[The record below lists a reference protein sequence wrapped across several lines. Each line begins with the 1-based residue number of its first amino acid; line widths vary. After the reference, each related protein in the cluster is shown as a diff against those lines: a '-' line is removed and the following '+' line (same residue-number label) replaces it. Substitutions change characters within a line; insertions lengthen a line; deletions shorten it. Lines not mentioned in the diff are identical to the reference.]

1 MDTPAPH
8 RPSYHYVSRS
18 REGVI
23 AAIAAIAANS
33 ATVKVKPSKQLEM
46 STRLYSTAPSTI
58 DGTVDGKEP
67 DLSCVVGQRKCQKLP
82 LVSLGL
88 PSYNRNNFCGMDDGQ
103 HTSSE
108 DSRASSVSSAE
119 EARST
124 ASSAIGTTTKREK
137 GRVRFNSTADVQRP
151 ALVLQSTALKESRD
165 TASLAKPRPSL
176 LRGNSYNSTISL
188 PDEDVEHDPSSEEA
202 ISARAAHER
211 AQHVAATVH
220 QSHSAPGSRRTS
232 IDSDAIT
239 RHEVEQARPRRQS
252 MLHDLNMKLSN
263 WQFNKGHS
271 EHSEYS
277 DKHEKASSEQSRAL
291 KKEAYE
297 LVRSHTLRN
306 GNFDFNKSATSLA
319 GISSGAVTPTEERDA
334 ELYVPPPR
342 QFRGTPPKLLSPKPD
357 SGFTTPGSSG
367 TATPTRK
374 KWYDKNRSTDTLA
387 NLVEASARLANVA
400 PEQSTSEKR
409 PKRPKYKRGP
419 SSRFLK
425 LGRPRM
431 EDEIRITINIA
442 ETLSRQKYI
451 IKMCKAL
458 MMYGA
463 PTHRL
468 EEYLTMTARVLEIDG
483 QFLYLPGCMI
493 ISFDDKQTHT
503 TEVKIV
509 RTHQGIDLGKLKD
522 IHEIY
527 KNVLHDIYGVD
538 EAIGRISTI
547 MDAKDKFHPWIRV
560 LVFGLASAAVAPFA
574 FGGRWIDLPICFLLG
589 SMVGALQ
596 IIVAPKSALYN
607 NLFEISAT
615 ILTSFL
621 ARAFGSIRG
630 GEVFCFSALAQSSIA
645 LILPGWFVLSSALEL
660 QSRALVPGSIRLVY
674 AIIYSL
680 FLGFG
685 ITVGTVLYG
694 LFDSNAVSNTSCSD
708 TMNPHLAFIFVPI
721 FTVCLAIVNQAKW
734 KQLPVMVLISFA
746 GYLVNF
752 FSSPKFRAAPQIAN
766 TLGAFTVGVFA
777 NLYSRLRHGVAAA
790 ALLPAIFVQVPSGLA
805 ATGSLL
811 SGLNAANKINNN
823 SDPVNGTST
832 VPVDNSAISNVVFNV
847 AGSMIQI
854 AIGITLGLFLSALI
868 IYPLGKRRSGLWTL

>member
-1 MDTPAPH
+1 MEDGQQSPPGDS
-8 RPSYHYVSRS
+8 RPS
-18 REGVI
+18 
-23 AAIAAIAANS
+23 
-33 ATVKVKPSKQLEM
+33 
-46 STRLYSTAPSTI
+46 
-58 DGTVDGKEP
+58 
-67 DLSCVVGQRKCQKLP
+67 
-82 LVSLGL
+82 
-88 PSYNRNNFCGMDDGQ
+88 
-103 HTSSE
+103 SSE
-108 DSRASSVSSAE
+108 SVESGQCPTPSVAE
-119 EARST
+119 PT
-124 ASSAIGTTTKREK
+124 AKKEK
-137 GRVRFNSTADVQRP
+137 GRVRFNSTAGTEPP
-151 ALVLQSTALKESRD
+151 ASIQQLNIPKEPHDIVSQPK
-165 TASLAKPRPSL
+165 LLKPRPSL
-176 LRGNSYNSTISL
+176 MRGNSYTSMTGL
-188 PDEDVEHDPSSEEA
+188 LDDEDVHDPSSDVA

-211 AQHVAATVH
+211 ARHVAATVLG
-220 QSHSAPGSRRTS
+220 SHSAPGSRRTS
-232 IDSDAIT
+232 VESDADT
-239 RHEVEQARPRRQS
+239 LRDGHEFRPTRQS
-252 MLHDLNMKLSN
+252 VRLQNLHTELSN
-263 WQFNKGHS
+263 WSFNNGHGGEQGGS
-271 EHSEYS
+271 
-277 DKHEKASSEQSRAL
+277 SSEQSRAL
-291 KKEAYE
+291 KKEAYD

-306 GNFDFNKSATSLA
+306 GRFDLRQVAPGNS
-319 GISSGAVTPTEERDA
+319 GNSSGRVTPMEERDA
-334 ELYVPPPR
+334 ELYVPPPQ
-342 QFRGTPPKLLSPKPD
+342 QFRGSTLANLLMLYKQQDESRPPSYPHSQKSD
-357 SGFTTPGSSG
+357 FSEATTPGSSG

-387 NLVEASARLANVA
+387 NLVEASARLANVT
-400 PEQSTSEKR
+400 PITPIPEKR
-409 PKRPKYKRGP
+409 PRRPGYKRST
-419 SSRFLK
+419 SSRILK
-425 LGRPRM
+425 LGRPRI

-503 TEVKIV
+503 TEMKIV
-509 RTHQGIDLGKLKD
+509 RTNQGIDLGRLKD

-527 KNVLHDIYGVD
+527 KSVLHDVYGVD
-538 EAIGRISTI
+538 EAIDKISVI
-547 MDAKDKFHPWIRV
+547 MAAKDKFHPWLRV
-560 LVFGLASAAVAPFA
+560 LVFGLASATVAPFA

-589 SMVGALQ
+589 TMVGALQ

-621 ARAFGSIRG
+621 ARAFGSIG
-630 GEVFCFSALAQSSIA
+630 GGKVFCFSALAQSSIA

-694 LFDSNAVSNTSCSD
+694 LFDANAISATSCSN
-708 TMNPHLAFIFVPI
+708 TMDPHLAFIFVPL
-721 FTVCLAIVNQAKW
+721 FTICLAVVNQAKW
-734 KQLPVMVLISFA
+734 KQLPIMVVISFA
-746 GYLVNF
+746 GYIVNF
-752 FSSPKFRAAPQIAN
+752 FSGPKFTAAPQIAN
-766 TLGAFTVGVFA
+766 TLGAFTVGVCA
-777 NLYSRLRHGVAAA
+777 NLYSRLRHGVAVV

-811 SGLNAANKINNN
+811 SGLNAANKINNI
-823 SDPVNGTST
+823 SQPIDGTPA
-832 VPVDNSAISNVVFNV
+832 VPVDGSSGNVSDVLYNV

-868 IYPLGKRRSGLWTL
+868 VYPLGKRRSGLWTL

>member
-1 MDTPAPH
+1 MD
-8 RPSYHYVSRS
+8 
-18 REGVI
+18 EGQQI
-23 AAIAAIAANS
+23 
-33 ATVKVKPSKQLEM
+33 
-46 STRLYSTAPSTI
+46 
-58 DGTVDGKEP
+58 
-67 DLSCVVGQRKCQKLP
+67 P
-82 LVSLGL
+82 L
-88 PSYNRNNFCGMDDGQ
+88 
-103 HTSSE
+103 E
-108 DSRASSVSSAE
+108 DSRSSSISSTTE
-119 EARST
+119 
-124 ASSAIGTTTKREK
+124 IQNTTTPGNVTATKKEK
-137 GRVRFNSTADVQRP
+137 GRVRFNSTADVEPP
-151 ALVLQSTALKESRD
+151 AFVQQSIVPREQD
-165 TASLAKPRPSL
+165 TASQPKLKPRPSL
-176 LRGNSYNSTISL
+176 LRGSSYNSVLDFQTV
-188 PDEDVEHDPSSEEA
+188 DEEQDPSSEVA
-202 ISARAAHER
+202 ISARAAQER
-211 AQHVAATVH
+211 AQHVAATVLE
-220 QSHSAPGSRRTS
+220 SHSAPGSRRTS
-232 IDSDAIT
+232 VDSDNET
-239 RHEVEQARPRRQS
+239 LHEDREDHKDQPKPRSSR
-252 MLHDLNMKLSN
+252 LHDLALKLANSHLT
-263 WQFNKGHS
+263 GHGNNQ
-271 EHSEYS
+271 EK
-277 DKHEKASSEQSRAL
+277 DTEKASIERRRAS
-291 KKEAYE
+291 KKEAYD
-297 LVRSHTLRN
+297 LVQSHALRSETL
-306 GNFDFNKSATSLA
+306 DFGQSNHNVTAS
-319 GISSGAVTPTEERDA
+319 SSGQITPTEERDA
-334 ELYVPPPR
+334 EVWIPPPQ
-342 QFRGTPPKLLSPKPD
+342 QFRGSTLSHLLKLYRQREDQPPSYPHSQRSDFSEP
-357 SGFTTPGSSG
+357 TTPGSSG

-374 KWYDKNRSTDTLA
+374 KWYDKDKNRSTDTLA
-387 NLVEASARLANVA
+387 NLVEASARLANA
-400 PEQSTSEKR
+400 TAGAESPASEAQPRR
-409 PKRPKYKRGP
+409 PKRPKAKRSP
-419 SSRFLK
+419 SSRLLK

-431 EDEIRITINIA
+431 DEEIRITINIA

-509 RTHQGIDLGKLKD
+509 RSAQGIDLGKLKD

-527 KNVLHDIYGVD
+527 KSVLHDLYSVD
-538 EAIGRISTI
+538 EAIERIATI
-547 MDAKDKFHPWIRV
+547 MAAKDKFHPWLRV

-589 SMVGALQ
+589 TMVGALQ

-630 GEVFCFSALAQSSIA
+630 GELFCFSALAQSSIA

-680 FLGFG
+680 FIGFG

-694 LFDSNAVSNTSCSD
+694 LFDSNATSATTCTNTID
-708 TMNPHLAFIFVPI
+708 PYLAFVFVPL
-721 FTVCLAIVNQAKW
+721 FTVCLAVVNQAKW
-734 KQLPVMVLISFA
+734 QQLPVMVLISFA
-746 GYLVNF
+746 GYIVNF
-752 FSSPKFRAAPQIAN
+752 FSSPKFKAAPQIAN
-766 TLGAFTVGVFA
+766 TLGAFTVGVCA
-777 NLYSRLRHGVAAA
+777 NLYSRLRHGVAVT

-811 SGLNAANKINNN
+811 SGLSAANQINNN
-823 SDPVNGTST
+823 HQSINGTAS
-832 VPVDNSAISNVVFNV
+832 VPVDDGTSNVSNVVYNV

>member
-1 MDTPAPH
+1 MDDEHQTSPADS
-8 RPSYHYVSRS
+8 RPSS
-18 REGVI
+18 
-23 AAIAAIAANS
+23 
-33 ATVKVKPSKQLEM
+33 
-46 STRLYSTAPSTI
+46 
-58 DGTVDGKEP
+58 
-67 DLSCVVGQRKCQKLP
+67 VG
-82 LVSLGL
+82 
-88 PSYNRNNFCGMDDGQ
+88 
-103 HTSSE
+103 SSE
-108 DSRASSVSSAE
+108 
-119 EARST
+119 EAQST
-124 ASSAIGTTTKREK
+124 TPPETGGTTKKEK
-137 GRVRFNSTADVQRP
+137 GRVRFNSTADVERP
-151 ALVLQSTALKESRD
+151 VFVQQSTIPKESGDIAPRPK
-165 TASLAKPRPSL
+165 LKPRPSV
-176 LRGNSYNSTISL
+176 LRGNSYNSMMSL
-188 PDEDVEHDPSSEEA
+188 PEEGEEHDPSSEVA
-202 ISARAAHER
+202 ISARAALER
-211 AQHVAATVH
+211 AQHVAATVRE
-220 QSHSAPGSRRTS
+220 SHSAPGSRRTS
-232 IDSDAIT
+232 VDSDTNEA
-239 RHEVEQARPRRQS
+239 HDGQEHRPRRQS
-252 MLHDLNMKLSN
+252 IRLHDLNVKLAN
-263 WQFNKGHS
+263 WQFNRRGS
-271 EHSEYS
+271 ERGNEQEKPSS
-277 DKHEKASSEQSRAL
+277 DQSRAL
-291 KKEAYE
+291 KTEAYN
-297 LVRSHTLRN
+297 LVRSHTLRH
-306 GNFDFNKSATSLA
+306 GRFDYVQPVPPGTAE
-319 GISSGAVTPTEERDA
+319 IPSGVATPTEERDA

-342 QFRGTPPKLLSPKPD
+342 QFRGSTLSNLLMLYKQSDDYPPSYLQSQRSEFSEP
-357 SGFTTPGSSG
+357 TTPGSSG

-374 KWYDKNRSTDTLA
+374 KWYDKNRSTDTLS
-387 NLVEASARLANVA
+387 NLVEASARLAAVA
-400 PEQSTSEKR
+400 PASPTSEKHTSEKR
-409 PKRPKYKRGP
+409 PKRPKYKRSP
-419 SSRFLK
+419 SSRLLK
-425 LGRPRM
+425 LGRPRI

-442 ETLSRQKYI
+442 ETLSRQRYI

-527 KNVLHDIYGVD
+527 KNVLHDIYSVD
-538 EAIGRISTI
+538 EAIDRISAI
-547 MDAKDKFHPWIRV
+547 MAAKDKFHPWLRV

-630 GEVFCFSALAQSSIA
+630 GNLFCFSALAQSSIA

-694 LFDSNAVSNTSCSD
+694 LIDSNAISATTCSN
-708 TMNPHLAFIFVPI
+708 TMNPHLAFIFVPL
-721 FTVCLAIVNQAKW
+721 FTICLAVVNQAKW
-734 KQLPVMVLISFA
+734 KQLPVMVVISFA

-766 TLGAFTVGVFA
+766 TLGAFTVGVLA

-811 SGLNAANKINNN
+811 SGLNAANQINNN
-823 SDPVNGTST
+823 SQPIDGTPS
-832 VPVDNSAISNVVFNV
+832 VPVDGTSGNISDVVYNV

>member
-1 MDTPAPH
+1 MDSGQQ
-8 RPSYHYVSRS
+8 PS
-18 REGVI
+18 
-23 AAIAAIAANS
+23 
-33 ATVKVKPSKQLEM
+33 P
-46 STRLYSTAPSTI
+46 
-58 DGTVDGKEP
+58 
-67 DLSCVVGQRKCQKLP
+67 
-82 LVSLGL
+82 
-88 PSYNRNNFCGMDDGQ
+88 
-103 HTSSE
+103 E
-108 DSRASSVSSAE
+108 DSRPSSVASLEKAQ
-119 EARST
+119 ST
-124 ASSAIGTTTKREK
+124 SPPELGTTAKKEK
-137 GRVRFNSTADVQRP
+137 GRVRFNSTADVEPP
-151 ALVLQSTALKESRD
+151 ASIRQLNTLKTPQEG
-165 TASLAKPRPSL
+165 ASLAKPKPSL
-176 LRGNSYNSTISL
+176 LRGNSYNSVTSL
-188 PDEDVEHDPSSEEA
+188 LDEDGKPDVA
-202 ISARAAHER
+202 MSAAQER
-211 AQHVAATVH
+211 ARHVAATVSG
-220 QSHSAPGSRRTS
+220 SHSAPGSTRTS
-232 IDSDAIT
+232 LDSEAETVDGTGQNI
-239 RHEVEQARPRRQS
+239 H
-252 MLHDLNMKLSN
+252 LHDLQPQLAN
-263 WQFNKGHS
+263 WQLNDGYSGGQENNGS
-271 EHSEYS
+271 EH
-277 DKHEKASSEQSRAL
+277 SRAL
-291 KKEAYE
+291 KQEAYN
-297 LVRSHTLRN
+297 LVRSHTLRDRHFDFHQLTPSLN
-306 GNFDFNKSATSLA
+306 GNTSASATPSEI
-319 GISSGAVTPTEERDA
+319 GDA
-334 ELYVPPPR
+334 ELYVPPPK
-342 QFRGTPPKLLSPKPD
+342 QFRGSTLANLLMLYKQRDESRPPSYHSP
-357 SGFTTPGSSG
+357 SGYQSPRSEYGDAIPGSSG

-374 KWYDKNRSTDTLA
+374 KWYDKDRSTDTLA

-400 PEQSTSEKR
+400 TESSTSEKP
-409 PKRPKYKRGP
+409 PKRPKYKRRP
-419 SSRFLK
+419 SSRLLK
-425 LGRPRM
+425 LGRPRI

-442 ETLSRQKYI
+442 QTLSRQKYI

-509 RTHQGIDLGKLKD
+509 RTNQGIDLGKLKD

-538 EAIGRISTI
+538 EAIDRLSAI
-547 MDAKDKFHPWIRV
+547 MTAKDKFHPWIRV

-621 ARAFGSIRG
+621 ARALGSIRG
-630 GEVFCFSALAQSSIA
+630 GNLFCFSALAQSSIA

-694 LFDSNAVSNTSCSD
+694 LFDSNATSATVCNN
-708 TMNPHLAFIFVPI
+708 TMNPYLAFIFVPL
-721 FTVCLAIVNQAKW
+721 FTICLAVVNQAKW
-734 KQLPVMVLISFA
+734 KQLPIMVLISFI

-752 FSSPKFRAAPQIAN
+752 FSSPKFKAAPQIAN
-766 TLGAFTVGVFA
+766 TLGAFTVGVCA

-823 SDPVNGTST
+823 THPVDGTPT
-832 VPVDNSAISNVVFNV
+832 VPFDVNNNISDVVFNV
-847 AGSMIQI
+847 AGSMIEI

-868 IYPLGKRRSGLWTL
+868 VYPLGKRRSGLWTL

>member
-1 MDTPAPH
+1 MDSGQQPSPENS
-8 RPSYHYVSRS
+8 RP
-18 REGVI
+18 
-23 AAIAAIAANS
+23 
-33 ATVKVKPSKQLEM
+33 PSV
-46 STRLYSTAPSTI
+46 A
-58 DGTVDGKEP
+58 
-67 DLSCVVGQRKCQKLP
+67 
-82 LVSLGL
+82 
-88 PSYNRNNFCGMDDGQ
+88 
-103 HTSSE
+103 SSE
-108 DSRASSVSSAE
+108 
-119 EARST
+119 EAQSPTPPEIR
-124 ASSAIGTTTKREK
+124 ITTKKEK
-137 GRVRFNSTADVQRP
+137 GRVRFNSTADVEPPEFIRQ
-151 ALVLQSTALKESRD
+151 LNTLKTSREGG
-165 TASLAKPRPSL
+165 SLAKPRPSL
-176 LRGNSYNSTISL
+176 LRGKSYNSTISL
-188 PDEDVEHDPSSEEA
+188 PDADESPDIA
-202 ISARAAHER
+202 MSAAQER
-211 AQHVAATVH
+211 ARHVAATVSR
-220 QSHSAPGSRRTS
+220 SHSAPGSRRTS
-232 IDSDAIT
+232 FNSDAET
-239 RHEVEQARPRRQS
+239 ADGTEEYRQRRQS
-252 MLHDLNMKLSN
+252 IRLHNLKVRLAN
-263 WQFNKGHS
+263 WQFNDNHS
-271 EHSEYS
+271 G
-277 DKHEKASSEQSRAL
+277 DQQNQSSEQSRAL
-291 KKEAYE
+291 QQEAYN
-297 LVRSHTLRN
+297 LVRSHTLRD
-306 GNFDFNKSATSLA
+306 GHFDFHQPTPDLA
-319 GISSGAVTPTEERDA
+319 GNSSVPVTPTEERDA
-334 ELYVPPPR
+334 ELYVPPPQ
-342 QFRGTPPKLLSPKPD
+342 QFRGSTLANLLMLYKQRDESRPPSYHSP
-357 SGFTTPGSSG
+357 SGCHSPRADYGDDISRSSG

-400 PEQSTSEKR
+400 TESTASEKSTSEKP
-409 PKRPKYKRGP
+409 PKRPKGNRSP
-419 SSRFLK
+419 TSRLLK

-442 ETLSRQKYI
+442 QTLSRQKYI

-509 RTHQGIDLGKLKD
+509 RTNQGIDLGKLKD

-538 EAIGRISTI
+538 EAMDKLSAI
-547 MDAKDKFHPWIRV
+547 MTAKDKFHPWIRV
-560 LVFGLASAAVAPFA
+560 LVFGLASAFVAPFA

-621 ARAFGSIRG
+621 ARAFGSIG
-630 GEVFCFSALAQSSIA
+630 GGNLFCFSALAQSSIA

-694 LFDSNAVSNTSCSD
+694 LFDSNATSATVCNN
-708 TMNPHLAFIFVPI
+708 TMNPHLAFIFVPL
-721 FTVCLAIVNQAKW
+721 FTICLAVVNQAKW
-734 KQLPVMVLISFA
+734 KQLPVMVCISFA
-746 GYLVNF
+746 GYIVNF
-752 FSSPKFRAAPQIAN
+752 FTSPKFRAAPQIAN
-766 TLGAFTVGVFA
+766 TLGAFAVGVCA
-777 NLYSRLRHGVAAA
+777 NLYSRLRHEVAAA

-811 SGLNAANKINNN
+811 SGLNAANQINNN
-823 SDPVNGTST
+823 TQPVDGTPT
-832 VPVDNSAISNVVFNV
+832 VPFDGNNNISNVVFNV

-868 IYPLGKRRSGLWTL
+868 VYPFGKRRSGLWTL

>member
-1 MDTPAPH
+1 MEDGRRTPP
-8 RPSYHYVSRS
+8 
-18 REGVI
+18 G
-23 AAIAAIAANS
+23 
-33 ATVKVKPSKQLEM
+33 
-46 STRLYSTAPSTI
+46 
-58 DGTVDGKEP
+58 DG
-67 DLSCVVGQRKCQKLP
+67 
-82 LVSLGL
+82 
-88 PSYNRNNFCGMDDGQ
+88 
-103 HTSSE
+103 HTSSV
-108 DSRASSVSSAE
+108 RSSSEVQSLTPP
-119 EARST
+119 EAGFAAR
-124 ASSAIGTTTKREK
+124 KEK
-137 GRVRFNSTADVQRP
+137 GRVRFNSTADVERP
-151 ALVLQSTALKESRD
+151 VSVQQSNLSTESPDAPPPLKP
-165 TASLAKPRPSL
+165 KPRPSL
-176 LRGNSYNSTISL
+176 LRGNSYNSTTDI
-188 PDEDVEHDPSSEEA
+188 PNEDEEHDSSSEEA
-202 ISARAAHER
+202 VSARAAQER
-211 AQHVAATVH
+211 AQHIAAIV
-220 QSHSAPGSRRTS
+220 QGSHSAPGSTRTS
-232 IDSDAIT
+232 FDSDTDALHSGRDLQPRPQNIQLNDLDAKLAEWQLNL
-239 RHEVEQARPRRQS
+239 RGGEHERA
-252 MLHDLNMKLSN
+252 
-263 WQFNKGHS
+263 G
-271 EHSEYS
+271 S
-277 DKHEKASSEQSRAL
+277 DQSRAL
-291 KKEAYE
+291 KTEAYN

-306 GNFDFNKSATSLA
+306 GGYDYRQSVPSATDN
-319 GISSGAVTPTEERDA
+319 SSGVITPTEERDA

-342 QFRGTPPKLLSPKPD
+342 QFRGSTLANLLMLYKQADEEQPPSYPHSQKSDISEP
-357 SGFTTPGSSG
+357 TTPGSSG
-367 TATPTRK
+367 TATPIRK
-374 KWYDKNRSTDTLA
+374 KWYEKNNRSTDTLM

-400 PEQSTSEKR
+400 EPPTSEKP
-409 PKRPKYKRGP
+409 PKRPKYKRSP
-419 SSRFLK
+419 SSRLLK
-425 LGRPRM
+425 LGRPRI

-527 KNVLHDIYGVD
+527 KNVLHDIYSVD
-538 EAIGRISTI
+538 EAIDRISTI
-547 MDAKDKFHPWIRV
+547 MAAKDKFHPWLRV

-574 FGGRWIDLPICFLLG
+574 FGGRWIDLPICFFLG

-630 GEVFCFSALAQSSIA
+630 GQLFCFSALAQSSIA

-694 LFDSNAVSNTSCSD
+694 LFDSNATSSTTCNN

-734 KQLPVMVLISFA
+734 KQLPVMVVISFA
-746 GYLVNF
+746 GYIVNF
-752 FSSPKFRAAPQIAN
+752 FSSPKFQAAPQIAN
-766 TLGAFTVGVFA
+766 TLGAFTVGVCA

-811 SGLNAANKINNN
+811 SGLNAANLINNN
-823 SDPVNGTST
+823 SQPIDGTPSVPVNGMTG
-832 VPVDNSAISNVVFNV
+832 NVSDVVYNV

-854 AIGITLGLFLSALI
+854 AIGITLGLFLSALVV
-868 IYPLGKRRSGLWTL
+868 YPLGKRRSGLWTL

>member
-1 MDTPAPH
+1 MDHIQQPVDD
-8 RPSYHYVSRS
+8 R
-18 REGVI
+18 
-23 AAIAAIAANS
+23 
-33 ATVKVKPSKQLEM
+33 
-46 STRLYSTAPSTI
+46 RLSS
-58 DGTVDGKEP
+58 
-67 DLSCVVGQRKCQKLP
+67 S
-82 LVSLGL
+82 SLG
-88 PSYNRNNFCGMDDGQ
+88 SSDQ
-103 HTSSE
+103 AQTSTPPE
-108 DSRASSVSSAE
+108 
-119 EARST
+119 
-124 ASSAIGTTTKREK
+124 IGTTTMKKEK
-137 GRVRFNSTADVQRP
+137 GRVRFNSTADAERP
-151 ALVLQSTALKESRD
+151 VALVQATVPKAPRD
-165 TASLAKPRPSL
+165 TASQPGLKPRPSL
-176 LRGNSYNSTISL
+176 LRGNSYNSTASV
-188 PDEDVEHDPSSEEA
+188 PGEDEEHDSSSEEA
-202 ISARAAHER
+202 ISARAAQER
-211 AQHVAATVH
+211 AQHVAATVLG
-220 QSHSAPGSRRTS
+220 SHSAPGSRRNS
-232 IDSDAIT
+232 IDSDLDT
-239 RHEVEQARPRRQS
+239 VHNGHDYRPRHESIP
-252 MLHDLNMKLSN
+252 LHDLNAKLVD
-263 WQFNKGHS
+263 WQLNNLNS
-271 EHSEYS
+271 SQ
-277 DKHEKASSEQSRAL
+277 EKVISEQSRAL
-291 KKEAYE
+291 KTEAYN

-306 GNFDFNKSATSLA
+306 GSFDFKPTPTIA
-319 GISSGAVTPTEERDA
+319 GDSSGIVTPTEERDA
-334 ELYVPPPR
+334 EVYIPPPR
-342 QFRGTPPKLLSPKPD
+342 QFRGSTLANILMLYKQSEDCQPPSYPHSQRSDFSEP
-357 SGFTTPGSSG
+357 TTPGSSG

-374 KWYDKNRSTDTLA
+374 KWYDKNRSTDTLS
-387 NLVEASARLANVA
+387 NLVEASARLANIT
-400 PEQSTSEKR
+400 PGSPKKR
-409 PKRPKYKRGP
+409 PIRPKYKRN
-419 SSRFLK
+419 SSARLLK

-468 EEYLTMTARVLEIDG
+468 EEYLTMSARVLEIDG

-509 RTHQGIDLGKLKD
+509 RTNQGIDLGKLKD

-538 EAIGRISTI
+538 EAIDRISAI
-547 MDAKDKFHPWIRV
+547 MAAKDKFHRWIRV
-560 LVFGLASAAVAPFA
+560 LVFGLASATVAPFA
-574 FGGRWIDLPICFLLG
+574 FGGRWIDLPICFILG

-621 ARAFGSIRG
+621 ARAFGSVRG
-630 GEVFCFSALAQSSIA
+630 GELFCFSALAQSSIA

-694 LFDSNAVSNTSCSD
+694 LFDSNAISATTCTNTMD
-708 TMNPHLAFIFVPI
+708 PHLAFIFVPL
-721 FTVCLAIVNQAKW
+721 FTICLAIVNQAKW
-734 KQLPVMVLISFA
+734 KQLPVMVVISFA
-746 GYLVNF
+746 GYIVNF
-752 FSSPKFRAAPQIAN
+752 FSSPKFKAAPQIAN
-766 TLGAFTVGVFA
+766 TLGAFTVGVCA

-811 SGLNAANKINNN
+811 SGLNAANQINNN
-823 SDPVNGTST
+823 SQPIDGTPS
-832 VPVDNSAISNVVFNV
+832 VPVDSFHGNIGDVVYNV

-854 AIGITLGLFLSALI
+854 AIGITLGLFLSALVV
-868 IYPLGKRRSGLWTL
+868 YPFGKRRSGLWTL

>member
-1 MDTPAPH
+1 
-8 RPSYHYVSRS
+8 
-18 REGVI
+18 
-23 AAIAAIAANS
+23 
-33 ATVKVKPSKQLEM
+33 
-46 STRLYSTAPSTI
+46 
-58 DGTVDGKEP
+58 
-67 DLSCVVGQRKCQKLP
+67 
-82 LVSLGL
+82 
-88 PSYNRNNFCGMDDGQ
+88 MDDRQ
-103 HTSSE
+103 QTSPE
-108 DSRASSVSSAE
+108 DSRPSSVGSSEGAQSNTPPE
-119 EARST
+119 IST
-124 ASSAIGTTTKREK
+124 TAKKEK
-137 GRVRFNSTADVQRP
+137 GRVRFNSTADVERPVSVQR
-151 ALVLQSTALKESRD
+151 SSISKEYRNKTSRPK
-165 TASLAKPRPSL
+165 LKPRPSL
-176 LRGNSYNSTISL
+176 LRGSSYNSTVSL
-188 PDEDVEHDPSSEEA
+188 PEEDEEHDPSSEEA

-211 AQHVAATVH
+211 GQHVAATVH
-220 QSHSAPGSRRTS
+220 GSHSAPGSRRNS
-232 IDSDAIT
+232 LDSDADT
-239 RHEVEQARPRRQS
+239 VHGGHEHRPRRQS
-252 MLHDLNMKLSN
+252 IRLQELNAKLAN
-263 WQFNKGHS
+263 WQFNRRGS
-271 EHSEYS
+271 EHEKEKERERSSS
-277 DKHEKASSEQSRAL
+277 DQSRAL
-291 KKEAYE
+291 KTEAYN
-297 LVRSHTLRN
+297 LVRSHTLRH
-306 GNFDFNKSATSLA
+306 GQFDFRQPEPSIF
-319 GISSGAVTPTEERDA
+319 GGSSGVVTPTEERDA

-342 QFRGTPPKLLSPKPD
+342 HFRGSTLANLLMLYKQAEDCQPPPSYPHSQRTDYSEP
-357 SGFTTPGSSG
+357 TTPGSSG

-374 KWYDKNRSTDTLA
+374 KWYDKNRSTDTLS
-387 NLVEASARLANVA
+387 NLVEASARLANVEPPSPA
-400 PEQSTSEKR
+400 SEKR
-409 PKRPKYKRGP
+409 VKRPIYKRSP
-419 SSRFLK
+419 SSRLLK
-425 LGRPRM
+425 LGRPRI

-509 RTHQGIDLGKLKD
+509 RTNQGIDLGKLKD

-538 EAIGRISTI
+538 EAIDRISTI
-547 MDAKDKFHPWIRV
+547 MAAKDKFHPWLRV

-694 LFDSNAVSNTSCSD
+694 LFDSNAISATTCSN
-708 TMNPHLAFIFVPI
+708 TMNPHIAFVFVPL
-721 FTVCLAIVNQAKW
+721 FTICLAVVNQAKW
-734 KQLPVMVLISFA
+734 KQLPVMVVISFA
-746 GYLVNF
+746 GYIVNY
-752 FSSPKFRAAPQIAN
+752 FSSPKFKAAPQIAN
-766 TLGAFTVGVFA
+766 TLGAFTVGVLA
-777 NLYSRLRHGVAAA
+777 NLYSRLKHGVAAA

-811 SGLNAANKINNN
+811 SGLNAANQINNN
-823 SDPVNGTST
+823 SQPVDGTPS
-832 VPVDNSAISNVVFNV
+832 VPVDGSSNVSDVLYNV